1 MPNKGSQD
9 ITNSMA
15 MLHTT
20 VLHTAEQTR
29 ESFTK
34 GLEKLEKNAEE
45 AQRETSDAVTAE
57 LSRMRTDFRDA
68 KNQMANSRNE
78 LLTEIRSAASLLRE
92 TGEQLTSAVE
102 ELTSEREKRTEYAAA
117 FHANGSGEAAT
128 AVSTLNGDE
137 PAAPA
142 PATIGALP
150 LPEPRHSSE
159 NASAASDDTQTPE
172 EAVPEAGSLV
182 SQVAELLREELAP
195 LRCGI
200 ETLSTT
206 VNDLRQT
213 VERQQAREAGQHT
226 ETEGLRAELVKM
238 RETVE
243 RRQATEADQHTQLE
257 ALRAGLAKMRETV
270 ERRQATEADQ
280 HTQLEALRAELA
292 KTRETLVAKV
302 AQPSAS
308 APQEHRSLLE
318 RASRVSSVVLVCHRD
333 LWEYLAGQAGRHPH
347 FRMPTRIT
355 EVGDDRVSAPLS
367 GRSLIAVLSV
377 LQSTRGSSDSHEE
390 DLALANTVYTRIEE
404 RLADLGSDGD
414 QVTITLDDRSPLAGA
429 PGLDVHDDA
438 PAAPAEGGASGGPEE
453 EQPDS
458 GESA

>member
-9 ITNSMA
+9 ITNSMT

-34 GLEKLEKNAEE
+34 GLEKLEKNTEK

-78 LLTEIRSAASLLRE
+78 LVNEIRSAASLLRE

-159 NASAASDDTQTPE
+159 NASAASDDAQTPE
-172 EAVPEAGSLV
+172 AAVPEAGSLV
-182 SQVAELLREELAP
+182 SQVAGLLREELAP
-195 LRCGI
+195 LRGGI

-226 ETEGLRAELVKM
+226 ETEALRAELVKM

-243 RRQATEADQHTQLE
+243 RQQATEADQHTQLE
-257 ALRAGLAKMRETV
+257 G
-270 ERRQATEADQ
+270 
-280 HTQLEALRAELA
+280 LRAELA

-377 LQSTRGSSDSHEE
+377 LQSTRGSSDSREE

-429 PGLDVHDDA
+429 PGLDAPDDA
-438 PAAPAEGGASGGPEE
+438 PAAPAESGASGDPEE
-453 EQPDS
+453 DQPDS

>member
-45 AQRETSDAVTAE
+45 AQRQTSDAVTAE

-78 LLTEIRSAASLLRE
+78 LVAEVRSAASLLRE

-128 AVSTLNGDE
+128 TVSTLNGDE

-172 EAVPEAGSLV
+172 AAVPEAGSLV

-195 LRCGI
+195 LRGGI
-200 ETLSTT
+200 ETLSST

-213 VERQQAREAGQHT
+213 VERQQAREADQHT

-243 RRQATEADQHTQLE
+243 RQ
-257 ALRAGLAKMRETV
+257 
-270 ERRQATEADQ
+270 QATEADQ

-438 PAAPAEGGASGGPEE
+438 PAAPAEGGASGGLEE